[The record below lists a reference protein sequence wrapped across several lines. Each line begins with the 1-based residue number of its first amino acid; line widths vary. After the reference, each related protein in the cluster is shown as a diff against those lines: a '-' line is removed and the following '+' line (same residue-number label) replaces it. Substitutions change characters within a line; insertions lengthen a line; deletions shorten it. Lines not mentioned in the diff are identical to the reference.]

1 MIFKK
6 DKLYSKLRERDSW
19 TYAQLL
25 DLKDDIPDL
34 RVKTIDAKGKVPVIQ
49 ISGSDPW
56 VKPLEWMELHRDEIK
71 RKFQELHQRLSYMGC
86 DPGHEFSV
94 SQGQDETS
102 DELQA
107 NDLRVKLERV
117 QHALSD
123 EVKKRVDLNSELEA
137 KTAEIDDLKNL
148 SKALL
153 DTINKG
159 FRSGD
164 LSYDYI
170 RFTVDNQRLSSE
182 MKEKIQ
188 TLLLRLWD
196 DKYKLD

>member
-6 DKLYSKLRERDSW
+6 GKLYSKLRERDSW

-25 DLKDDIPDL
+25 DLKDDIPNL

-86 DPGHEFSV
+86 DPVHELNV

-102 DELQA
+102 DKLQA

-117 QHALSD
+117 QRALSD
-123 EVKKRVDLNSELEA
+123 EVKKRVDLILNWKLRRRRLMISRICRKHCLIPLIKVFVQA
-137 KTAEIDDLKNL
+137 ISLMIT
-148 SKALL
+148 L
-153 DTINKG
+153 DSQSIIK
-159 FRSGD
+159 
-164 LSYDYI
+164 DYH
-170 RFTVDNQRLSSE
+170 
-182 MKEKIQ
+182 
-188 TLLLRLWD
+188 LR
-196 DKYKLD
+196 